1 MPSPSD
7 SLMFCL
13 PFRRVHSTCPFG
25 DVENPNPMCYRHTH
39 ADKLNSGTSLEESKT
54 QLHVLRASHILQREG
69 KQKQNNNKKRC
80 PDEILEEFNQYSG
93 FIRLGSGTSL
103 SQLIFR
109 GFGGVR
115 GVKWPKFPVGLSEK
129 PP

>member
-54 QLHVLRASHILQREG
+54 QLHVLQALHILQREG
-69 KQKQNNNKKRC
+69 KQKHNNNKLKKDALMKFWRNSTSILDASAWVVKLVC
-80 PDEILEEFNQYSG
+80 PS
-93 FIRLGSGTSL
+93 
-103 SQLIFR
+103 
-109 GFGGVR
+109 
-115 GVKWPKFPVGLSEK
+115 
-129 PP
+129 